1 MDRRRFISL
10 CIAGITGLAGCGSE
24 TEEGPEE
31 TPTPRVK
38 TVVKT
43 VFKTPSPT
51 SRPTDSPTP
60 TPPDNSSEFKGPTEE
75 NQKQVDLR
83 YRDYTDEETKQIKAQ
98 AREFNYER
106 DFRNIEERV
115 GEYVYL
121 TGTIRQVVEGDGYFL
136 FLITLPDVDEHIAAT
151 WVGDRY
157 LEGDEIKVWG
167 EILGSESYETAYGAG
182 NTIPAIAIA
191 EINRQS

>member
-1 MDRRRFISL
+1 MDRRQFISL
-10 CIAGITGLAGCGSE
+10 CTAGITGLAGCGSE
-24 TEEGPEE
+24 TEEIPET

-43 VFKTPSPT
+43 VIKTPSPT
-51 SRPTDSPTP
+51 PTPTDSPTP
-60 TPPDNSSEFKGPTEE
+60 TPPDNTSEFQGPTEE
-75 NQKQVDLR
+75 NQNEVDLK
-83 YRDYTDEETKQIKAQ
+83 YRDYTDEETKQIKEQ
-98 AREFNYER
+98 AREFDYDS
-106 DFRNIEERV
+106 DFRNIEQRV
-115 GEYVYL
+115 GDYVYL

-167 EILGSESYETAYGAG
+167 EILGSESYETAYGAA
-182 NTIPAIAIA
+182 NTIPALALADIDML
-191 EINRQS
+191 S